1 MDRFVW
7 TLSGGT
13 GSGKTY
19 LWRQITPLMQRPIIC
34 LDRVAD
40 LTDAGLC
47 FDSGEHLRQYM
58 IAAIDGDVPGSE
70 NGVYVVDG
78 GTGRGD
84 TPAGCTVQNGEA
96 VLEMLWR
103 AQFPCT
109 IVLDEAH
116 NWYSERDKNE
126 DLDQILREGRH
137 YGISVVACTRRPQ
150 NLGSQ
155 LLSESLLSVF
165 EHGDKQGR
173 KRAAEVLGPDVR
185 PRDVAELGGREY
197 LLGGR
202 TSQVPEKILGQLYDG
217 SERPTGQLRHKWID
231 GMGHAITA

>member
-13 GSGKTY
+13 GSGKTF
-19 LWRQITPLMQRPIIC
+19 LWRQLVDYMRPPVIA

-47 FDSGEHLRQYM
+47 LNSGEHLRKYL
-58 IAAIDGDVPGSE
+58 IAAMEGDVPDP
-70 NGVYVVDG
+70 GVYVVDG

-84 TPAGCTVQNGEA
+84 TPAGCTIENGEA
-96 VLEMLWR
+96 VLEMVWR
-103 AQFPCT
+103 AKMPCT
-109 IVLDEAH
+109 LVLDEAH

-165 EHGDKQGR
+165 EHNDKQGS
-173 KRAAEVLGPDVR
+173 KRAAEVLGPGVK
-185 PRDVAELGGREY
+185 PRDVQQLGGREY

-202 TSQVPEKILGQLYDG
+202 TSQVSDELLGRLYDG

-231 GMGHAITA
+231 GMGQAITA

>member
-1 MDRFVW
+1 MVAPV
-7 TLSGGT
+7 
-13 GSGKTY
+13 
-19 LWRQITPLMQRPIIC
+19 IA

-47 FDSGEHLRQYM
+47 LDSGEHLRQYL
-58 IAAIDGDVPGSE
+58 IAAMEGDVEGSG

-78 GTGRGD
+78 GTGRGGS
-84 TPAGCTVQNGEA
+84 PAGCTVAHGEA
-96 VLEMLWR
+96 VLEMVWR
-103 AQFPCT
+103 AKLPCT

-137 YGISVVACTRRPQ
+137 WGISVVACTRRPQ

-165 EHGDKQGR
+165 EHGDVQGR
-173 KRAAEVLGPDVR
+173 KRAAEVLGPDVK
-185 PRDVAELGGREY
+185 PRDVGELNAREY

-202 TSQVPEKILGQLYDG
+202 TSQVSDEILGKLYDG
-217 SERPTGQLRHKWID
+217 SGRPTGQLRHKWID
-231 GMGHAITA
+231 GMGQAITA